1 MKNHDLNHKHHDN
14 QDNQDNQEHMEHQN
28 HQNHNGHQE
37 HDHNAHHRMMIQDFK
52 KRFYITL
59 VLTLPV
65 LALSPLI
72 QQFLGFSFGFSGS
85 GYVVFVLATIIF
97 FYGGW
102 PFLSGLVKELK
113 DKNPGMMTLIGLAIT
128 VAYVYSGAVTFGLE
142 GLPFYW
148 ELATLIAIMLAG
160 HWIEMS
166 SILGASS
173 ALEKLAKL
181 MPSEAHRKK
190 DDKIEDVALSE
201 VQKGDI
207 LIIKP
212 GEKIPSDGIVVK
224 GESYI
229 DESMLTGESKPVKK
243 GKDDRLI
250 GGSLNGDGSLELR
263 VEGAGE
269 DSYLNKVIKM
279 VGEAQA
285 SKSKT
290 QALSDRAA
298 FWLTIVSLTVGIATL
313 VTWLLVGN
321 DLQFAIARMATVMII
336 TCPHALG
343 LAIPLVVAVS
353 TAKAAQNGLLIQ
365 NRTAFENARKIS
377 TVIFD
382 KTGTLTR
389 GTFEVTSM
397 DVHDSKYGEQ
407 ELLTF
412 AGGVESLS
420 EHPIGKSIVLRAKK
434 DGINLPVVE
443 DFQAVKGKGVSG
455 TVSGKNIQ
463 IVSPG
468 YLKEQNLKI
477 PEGAESKGG
486 VTRIFVLVQGKV
498 AGSLALSDT
507 IRPES
512 YQAIKALQK
521 RNIKCWMLTGDNKET
536 AKSVAD
542 ELGMDGFFAEV
553 LPDEKLAK
561 VKELQALGEYVAM
574 TGDGVNDS
582 PALAQAQ
589 IGIAVGSGT
598 DIAAASADII
608 LVNSNPLDITALILF
623 GKATY
628 KKMVQNLIWATGY
641 NVIAIPLAAGVL
653 YNAGIVLRPEVGAI
667 LMSVSTVIVAVN
679 ARLLRVKKEEY
690 KRQ

>member
-1 MKNHDLNHKHHDN
+1 MKNNDMNHEQMDHQKHDQHS
-14 QDNQDNQEHMEHQN
+14 
-28 HQNHNGHQE
+28 GH

-59 VLTLPV
+59 ILTLPV
-65 LALSPLI
+65 LVLSPLI
-72 QQFLGFSFGFSGS
+72 QQFLGFSFGFPGS

-113 DKNPGMMTLIGLAIT
+113 DKSPGMMTLIGLAIT

-142 GLPFYW
+142 GNPFYW

-190 DDKIEDVALSE
+190 GDDVEDVPLSE
-201 VQKGDI
+201 IQKGDV
-207 LIIKP
+207 LVIKP

-229 DESMLTGESKPVKK
+229 DESMLTGESKPVRK
-243 GKDDRLI
+243 GKDDNLI

-263 VEGAGE
+263 VEGAGD

-298 FWLTIVSLTVGIATL
+298 FWLTIISLTVGIVTL
-313 VTWLLVGN
+313 VTWLLVGQ

-353 TAKAAQNGLLIQ
+353 TAKAAQNGLLIH

-382 KTGTLTR
+382 KTGTLTT
-389 GTFEVTSM
+389 GTFEVTSL
-397 DVHDSKYGEQ
+397 DIHDKKYGEQ
-407 ELLTF
+407 ELLSF
-412 AGGVESLS
+412 ASGVESLS
-420 EHPIGKSIVLRAKK
+420 EHPIGKSIVQRAKK
-434 DGINLPVVE
+434 DGIDLPGVD
-443 DFQAVKGKGVSG
+443 DFQAVKGKGVIG
-455 TVSGKNIQ
+455 TVSGKKIQ

-468 YLKEQNLKI
+468 FLQEQNLDLPKGT
-477 PEGAESKGG
+477 EGKGG
-486 VTRIFVLVQGKV
+486 VTRVFILIQGKV

-512 YQAIKALQK
+512 YKAIKALQK

-536 AKSVAD
+536 AKAVAN
-542 ELGMDGFFAEV
+542 ELGMNGFFAEV
-553 LPDEKLAK
+553 LPDEKQAK
-561 VKELQALGEYVAM
+561 VKELQDQGEFVAM

-598 DIAAASADII
+598 DIAVASADII

-653 YNAGIVLRPEVGAI
+653 YNIGFVLRPEVGAI
-667 LMSVSTVIVAVN
+667 LMSASTIIVAVN
-679 ARLLRVKKEEY
+679 ARLLRVKKEELEEAG
-690 KRQ
+690 K